1 MAETP
6 RPYPRGRTTLLDA
19 ASVLTFFRVNLS
31 EPLEDLPR
39 TSRLAF
45 EIPTLFCNPSVLQR
59 FDKYTIQT
67 LGFALIVLGIFL
79 FMAGLIGGPQW
90 STPPVPLPW
99 YWWVGTASF
108 FSGIALVV
116 IGIILLFLARGTK
129 PKQKTGAAIT
139 PTS

>member
-1 MAETP
+1 MSA
-6 RPYPRGRTTLLDA
+6 
-19 ASVLTFFRVNLS
+19 
-31 EPLEDLPR
+31 
-39 TSRLAF
+39 
-45 EIPTLFCNPSVLQR
+45 LQR

-67 LGFALIVLGIFL
+67 SGFALTVLGIFL
-79 FMAGLIGGPQW
+79 FMAGLIGGPLW
-90 STPPVPLPW
+90 SMPPVPLPW
-99 YWWVGTASF
+99 YWWVGAASF